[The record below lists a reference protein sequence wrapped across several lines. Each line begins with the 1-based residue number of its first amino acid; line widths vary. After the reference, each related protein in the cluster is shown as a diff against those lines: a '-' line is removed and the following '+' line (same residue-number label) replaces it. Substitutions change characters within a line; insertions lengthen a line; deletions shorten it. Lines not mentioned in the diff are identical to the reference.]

1 MIIKESG
8 EDYLE
13 AILVLKNKAGFVRS
27 IDVANHLQVSKPSVS
42 VAMKHFREEGY
53 VVADKDGYLDLTDKG
68 LEIAKR
74 VYERHEIISQVLI
87 RLGVSPEVALEDSC
101 KIEHAISEESFEKI
115 KEFLARLKK
124 ED

>member
-13 AILVLKNKAGFVRS
+13 AILVIKNKAGFVRS
-27 IDVANHLQVSKPSVS
+27 IDVANELEVSKPSVS

-53 VVADKDGYLDLTDKG
+53 VVVDKDGYLDLTDKG
-68 LEIAKR
+68 LAIAKR
-74 VYERHEIISQVLI
+74 VYERHEIISEVLM
-87 RLGVSPEVALEDSC
+87 RLGVSQEVALEDSC

-115 KEFLARLKK
+115 KEFLVRLKK